1 MGGRPAKDHKDD
13 KGTGESLLSG
23 KTERAETTSPEE
35 EKAQGQ
41 SHNCEGRLKTRHIQ
55 ALSSAAQ

>member
-1 MGGRPAKDHKDD
+1 MKSD
-13 KGTGESLLSG
+13 KGTGESLRILSG
-23 KTERAETTSPEE
+23 KTERAETSSPEE

-41 SHNCEGRLKTRHIQ
+41 SHNCEGRVKIRHIQ